1 LFDIRFFPIF
11 TGLKLT
17 ALIMKKS
24 TLIRLLVLPIV
35 SLTLLQSCKEDKTIV
50 EEPPIADQTKTFEF
64 ESIATATAAGWTFK
78 NRSEGQTSSSYG
90 FDNDVLHL
98 FTPYSGS
105 GIIFAGFEAGEGILS
120 VWAIS
125 PSVTLQNGDKITF
138 YTRTLNDNS
147 DPANVYPD
155 RLQLRLSLSDK
166 DSVGN
171 DAESVG
177 LFKIGLVDVNPNL
190 SPALPDAYPDSWT
203 KFEGTVSGLN
213 KPTKGRYAFRYFV
226 EDGGSAGSNSLAIA
240 LDKVTYTSVN
250 H

>member
-1 LFDIRFFPIF
+1 
-11 TGLKLT
+11 
-17 ALIMKKS
+17 MKKS
-24 TLIRLLVLPIV
+24 TLIRLLVLPVI
-35 SLTLLQSCKEDKTIV
+35 SLTFLQSCKEDKTIV
-50 EEPPIADQTKTFEF
+50 EEEPVADQTKTFELDNV
-64 ESIATATAAGWTFK
+64 ATATAAGWTFK
-78 NRSEGQTSSSYG
+78 NLSEGQTSSSYG
-90 FDNDVLHL
+90 FDNDNS
-98 FTPYSGS
+98 FAPYSGA
-105 GIIFAGFEAGEGILS
+105 GYIFASFEAGEGTLS

-125 PSVTLQNGDKITF
+125 PSVTLQNGDKISF
-138 YTRTLNDNS
+138 YTRTYNDNS

-155 RLQLRLSLSDK
+155 RLQLRLSLADK
-166 DSVGN
+166 DSVGT

-177 LFKIGLVDVNPNL
+177 LFKTGLVDINPDL
-190 SPALPDAYPDSWT
+190 SPTLPNAYPDSWT